1 MKTPI
6 LTGLAAAA
14 LALAP
19 ASSSAGNL
27 AETAAA
33 ANSSGPYAGSFDT
46 LLAAVG
52 AADPAVLAKLSSP
65 GQLTVFAP
73 TDDAFAAAG
82 VDAANV
88 ATAFSRADL
97 TKILL
102 YHVANGRQNS
112 KAVTSKKQIR
122 TLAGMSLSVN
132 GAVLTDELG
141 RDSNIIV
148 TDVEADNGVIHA
160 IDSVLL
166 PFQP

>member
-6 LTGLAAAA
+6 LAA
-14 LALAP
+14 LAVAALTVAP

-52 AADPAVLAKLSSP
+52 AADPAVLEKLTSP
-65 GQLTVFAP
+65 GQVTVFAP

-82 VDAANV
+82 LDETSV
-88 ATAFSRADL
+88 ATAFSQADL

-102 YHVANGRQNS
+102 YHVAPGRQS
-112 KAVTSKKQIR
+112 ASSVTKKKQIR
-122 TLAGMSLSVN
+122 TLAGMFLAVN

-141 RDSNIIV
+141 RDSNILV